1 MTNKAVTDMKRVRRK
16 AVNRAVK
23 ELRQKARQRE
33 LVQLGQTL
41 KAVES
46 ARVSGENDRMID
58 MTIEK
63 IVDNGGVLPEPARP
77 SINKLTW
84 LNGKQYA
91 QAFGARKNRP
101 GEHLLHAAA
110 IVEDASRAFAKEVDK
125 ATTPLAETPLG
136 SAVIGE
142 FADHDQQ
149 QGDAIDNS
157 IATGEGLFA

>member
-1 MTNKAVTDMKRVRRK
+1 
-16 AVNRAVK
+16 
-23 ELRQKARQRE
+23 
-33 LVQLGQTL
+33 LGQTL

-58 MTIEK
+58 TTIEK
-63 IVDNGGVLPEPARP
+63 IVDNGGVLPEPTRP

-125 ATTPLAETPLG
+125 ALIPVSEPQL
-136 SAVIGE
+136 
-142 FADHDQQ
+142 DH
-149 QGDAIDNS
+149 GD
-157 IATGEGLFA
+157 GL